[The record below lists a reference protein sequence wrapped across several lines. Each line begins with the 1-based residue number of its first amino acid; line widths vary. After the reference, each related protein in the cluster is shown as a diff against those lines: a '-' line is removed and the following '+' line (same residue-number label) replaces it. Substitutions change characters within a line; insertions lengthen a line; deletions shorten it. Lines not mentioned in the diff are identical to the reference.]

1 MLKFKKDW
9 LLIDKIDTIELN
21 LAIDKI
27 IKDFDVEL
35 MKEVSTHG
43 KNSKQYRL
51 TQYLKNH
58 TVSNLVKNKIKT
70 LLTNKFNQNTR
81 LDLVSAWTVK
91 GQEHG
96 FHVLHKHDY
105 SIRSHI
111 NEDKTMHIAS
121 VIYLNMPKPIKES
134 VSRETN
140 NFYCILN
147 RNGETGYYT
156 YKPVVGDIIVFP
168 IWLWHGAYPQSKG
181 LRQTLNMD
189 FEVNFDF

>member
-1 MLKFKKDW
+1 MLEFKKDW
-9 LLIDKIDTIELN
+9 LLIDRVDISEIN
-21 LAIDKI
+21 SAIDKI
-27 IKDFDVEL
+27 IKDYDVEL
-35 MKEVSTHG
+35 VKEVSTHG
-43 KNSKQYRL
+43 ENSKQFRL
-51 TQYLKNH
+51 TKYLQNH
-58 TVSNLVKNKIKT
+58 AVSKIVKDKISI
-70 LLTNKFNQNTR
+70 LLNNKFNCKTN
-81 LDLVSAWTVK
+81 LNLVSAWTVK

-96 FHVLHKHDY
+96 YHVLHKHDY

-111 NEDKTMHIAS
+111 YEDKTMHIAS
-121 VIYLNMPKPIKES
+121 VIYLNMPKPKKES
-134 VSRETN
+134 STRETN
-140 NFYCILN
+140 NFYCVLN

>member
-1 MLKFKKDW
+1 MLEFKKDW
-9 LLIDKIDTIELN
+9 LIIDRIDVTDIN

-27 IKDFDVEL
+27 IKDYDVEL
-35 MKEVSTHG
+35 MEGVSTHG
-43 KNSKQYRL
+43 KNSKQYKL
-51 TQYLKNH
+51 NQYLKNH
-58 TVSNLVKNKIKT
+58 RILKIVKDKIKN
-70 LLTNKFNQNTR
+70 LLHNKFNHSPN
-81 LDLVSAWTVK
+81 LNLVSAWTVK

-111 NEDKTMHIAS
+111 YEDKTMHIAS
-121 VIYLNMPKPIKES
+121 VTYLSMPEPIQES
-134 VSRETN
+134 LSRETN
-140 NFYCILN
+140 NFYCVLN

-181 LRQTLNMD
+181 LRQTLNID
-189 FEVNFDF
+189 FEVNF